1 MKPIKMAIDGPA
13 GAGKSTIAKQIAD
26 KLDIIYLDTGA
37 MYRAIAL
44 KCLQNNIDLEDT
56 EAILRLLNNT
66 QIDVEFQNNIQSVIL
81 DGIDISDEIRTTEVS
96 NIASYIAKIPDV
108 RKKLASM
115 QRKIG
120 RDKSIIMDGRDIGTY
135 VLPNADIKI
144 FLTASLE
151 ERAKR
156 RWLEYRSKGE
166 CKDLDFVKREIEQRD
181 RSDSTRKFAPLKK
194 ADDAIV
200 IDTTDKSIEQVVDT
214 IMQIINSRISTS

>member
-1 MKPIKMAIDGPA
+1 MKPIKIAIDGPA

>member
-1 MKPIKMAIDGPA
+1 MKPIKIAIDGPA

-96 NIASYIAKIPDV
+96 NIASYIVKIPDV
-108 RKKLASM
+108 HKKLASM
-115 QRKIG
+115 QRK
-120 RDKSIIMDGRDIGTY
+120 
-135 VLPNADIKI
+135 
-144 FLTASLE
+144 
-151 ERAKR
+151 
-156 RWLEYRSKGE
+156 
-166 CKDLDFVKREIEQRD
+166 
-181 RSDSTRKFAPLKK
+181 
-194 ADDAIV
+194 
-200 IDTTDKSIEQVVDT
+200 
-214 IMQIINSRISTS
+214 